1 MVLSGPCGSK
11 WVKSDL
17 NADRETP
24 FIGTYT
30 VLSPADIVCIQ
41 GTEFRRNV
49 IPLEGRIDLKT
60 SQVGIQRAN
69 LVIETWISFSI
80 SQMFIRGLGLIR
92 NQY

>member
-41 GTEFRRNV
+41 GTEFGGNV
-49 IPLEGRIDLKT
+49 IPLKGKIDLKT
-60 SQVGIQRAN
+60 SLFGKKLLDICM
-69 LVIETWISFSI
+69 VIKYNFP
-80 SQMFIRGLGLIR
+80 IRYK
-92 NQY
+92 NVTK